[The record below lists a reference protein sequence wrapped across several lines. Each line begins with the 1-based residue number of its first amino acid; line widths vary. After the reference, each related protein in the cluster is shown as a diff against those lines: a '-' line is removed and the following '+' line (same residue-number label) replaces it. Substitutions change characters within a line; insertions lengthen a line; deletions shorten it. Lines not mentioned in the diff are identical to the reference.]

1 MADTNGMHRGTQVK
15 TKERTMLTLNYVI
28 HKEEWNKTEKIYKDD
43 AWQVPQDKQY
53 LLDFLE
59 KI

>member
-1 MADTNGMHRGTQVK
+1 MKTLKEIDEVARKWQDTK
-15 TKERTMLTLNYVI
+15 
-28 HKEEWNKTEKIYKDD
+28 EKIYKDD